1 MLKEKEREK
10 PEEVKGGG
18 GGGLGGRSRV
28 TISGREDKARNIG

>member
-1 MLKEKEREK
+1 MVKEKDREK

-28 TISGREDKARNIG
+28 TLSGREDKARNIG